1 MKKYILTYLLVSGCL
16 LFPGCADRLEESTDA
31 ADYGSAADI
40 RTKVANT
47 PERPVEGMLLVC
59 LDSHDAIEPADSRF
73 HSVNIKSVEPAFNVT
88 EKNAARLARFGLDK
102 WYVVRFDG
110 KVGLSDAAMTL
121 ASADEVRKVQ
131 FNNRGRLTDAASP
144 APVSGAA
151 SVQPAQSFMFDDPL
165 LSGQW
170 HYLND
175 GNRSLAPSARA
186 GADINVKDAWGLTGG
201 DPDIIVAIVDEAV
214 KYSHPDLEPNM
225 WVNEKELNGTEGVDD
240 DGNGFVDDIYGYNF
254 VTDGPLSWDNEKDTG
269 HGTHVAGTVAAVNNN
284 GIGVCGVAGG
294 TGNGDGV
301 RLMSCQIFADE
312 SGGDDLSCARAVVYA
327 ADNGASILQ
336 VSSGYDAGMLL
347 SDEEFMASCPLYYN
361 ALMYFLKYGGGNL
374 DGNTGDVLDG
384 GLVIYA
390 AGNEAMDISGYPA
403 AFKDFISVT
412 SVGPDYLPAYY
423 TNYGQG
429 CNIAAPGGDAQLSAE
444 PVTQILSTM
453 PSEITD
459 DGSDYGY
466 MQGTSMAC
474 PHVSGVAALG
484 LSYAKK
490 LGKKFTREEFT
501 SMLLT
506 SVNDLEYYL
515 DGEKDGMNLYLYR
528 GQMGTGL
535 VDAWKLLM
543 QIEGTPCVTVPV
555 GKEALVDLSTYF
567 GGGAA
572 SLDYTGLEMSDDAKS
587 ALGVE
592 GEPSFKYGKLAI
604 KCTEYGSAKLKVTAD
619 VAGMQVTK
627 TVSLVS
633 RGAVSSNGGWL

>member
-1 MKKYILTYLLVSGCL
+1 
-16 LFPGCADRLEESTDA
+16 
-31 ADYGSAADI
+31 
-40 RTKVANT
+40 
-47 PERPVEGMLLVC
+47 
-59 LDSHDAIEPADSRF
+59 
-73 HSVNIKSVEPAFNVT
+73 
-88 EKNAARLARFGLDK
+88 
-102 WYVVRFDG
+102 
-110 KVGLSDAAMTL
+110 
-121 ASADEVRKVQ
+121 
-131 FNNRGRLTDAASP
+131 
-144 APVSGAA
+144 
-151 SVQPAQSFMFDDPL
+151 
-165 LSGQW
+165 
-170 HYLND
+170 
-175 GNRSLAPSARA
+175 
-186 GADINVKDAWGLTGG
+186 
-201 DPDIIVAIVDEAV
+201 
-214 KYSHPDLEPNM
+214 M

-506 SVNDLEYYL
+506 SVNDLGYYL
-515 DGEKDGMNLYLYR
+515 DGEKDGMDLYLYR

-555 GKEALVDLSTYF
+555 GKEALVDLSPYF

-572 SLDYTGLEMSDDAKS
+572 SLDYTGLEMSDDAKV

-604 KCTEYGSAKLKVTAD
+604 KCTEYGSAKVTVTAD